1 MKLKGRAIKVGD
13 SISTDLICPG
23 RLFHLRN
30 NLKELSKHI
39 FEDLD
44 ADLSKR
50 IKRGYF
56 IVAGKNFGLGS
67 SREHA
72 ALVLKIS
79 GVNGIL
85 AQSFA
90 RIFFRNAINSG
101 LPLFECDTGR
111 IREGELLSIDLEK
124 GILKNETRGA
134 TLTIKPLPGVM
145 QKILKT
151 GGLIPYIRKFKC
163 LR

>member
-1 MKLKGRAIKVGD
+1 MRLKGKAIKVGD

-30 NLKELSKHI
+30 NLPELARHL

-44 ADLSKR
+44 PNLFKK
-50 IKRGYF
+50 IKRGSF

-72 ALVLKIS
+72 ARILKIS

-90 RIFFRNAINSG
+90 RIFFRNAVNVG
-101 LPLFECDTGR
+101 LPVFVCDTDKINPGD
-111 IREGELLSIDLEK
+111 ILDLKVDK
-124 GILKNETRGA
+124 GILRDETRGINLE
-134 TLTIKPLPGVM
+134 TKPLPRVM
-145 QKILKT
+145 QDILRA
-151 GGLIPYIRKFKC
+151 GGLIPYIKKYKC

>member
-1 MKLKGRAIKVGD
+1 MGLRGRAIKVGD

-30 NLKELSKHI
+30 NLPELARHL

-44 ADLSKR
+44 PNLSKK
-50 IKRGYF
+50 IKRGSF

-72 ALVLKIS
+72 VRILKIS

-90 RIFFRNAINSG
+90 RIFFRNAVNVG
-101 LPLFECDTGR
+101 LPVFVCDTDKINPGD
-111 IREGELLSIDLEK
+111 ILNLKVDK
-124 GILKNETRGA
+124 GILRDETRGINLE
-134 TLTIKPLPGVM
+134 TKSLPRVM
-145 QKILKT
+145 QDILRA
-151 GGLIPYIRKFKC
+151 GGLIPYIKKYKC

>member
-1 MKLKGRAIKVGD
+1 MRLRGRAIKIGD

-30 NLKELSKHI
+30 NLPELARHI

-44 ADLSKR
+44 PNLSKR
-50 IKRGYF
+50 IKKGNF

-72 ALVLKIS
+72 AHILKIS
-79 GVNGIL
+79 GISGIL

-90 RIFFRNAINSG
+90 RIFFRNAINVG
-101 LPLFECDTGR
+101 LPVFVCDTDK
-111 IREGELLSIDLEK
+111 INEGDSLDLK
-124 GILKNETRGA
+124 VDQGILTDETRGINLE
-134 TLTIKPLPGVM
+134 TKPLPRVM
-145 QKILKT
+145 QDILRA
-151 GGLIPYIRKFKC
+151 GGLIPYIKEYKC